1 MRALILASAVG
12 LAFAAS
18 TQAAPVWRSTAG
30 IELGATRHI
39 ELVRDGCGR
48 GWHRDRWRDQ
58 SGDSHCGHCI
68 PNGGPPTTPGPQ
80 VGAIPTKIGAR
91 NRLGGAGVVNRSDR
105 ASRSPEVGHRCSL
118 RFEEPQGIDEPRQFD
133 RSNSNS
139 APARGDIC
147 Q

>member
-48 GWHRDRWRDQ
+48 GWHRDRWRNQ
-58 SGDSHCGHCI
+58 SGDWHWGHCI
-68 PNGGPPTTPGPQ
+68 PNGVPTMLGLQ
-80 VGAIPTKIGAR
+80 VGAIPTQIGAR
-91 NRLGGAGVVNRSDR
+91 NRLGGVGVSNRS
-105 ASRSPEVGHRCSL
+105 
-118 RFEEPQGIDEPRQFD
+118 
-133 RSNSNS
+133 
-139 APARGDIC
+139 APFLAH